1 MRRGNGR
8 TRARDARSRA
18 RRETRRLAARARLGN
33 NKRVCS
39 DDAND
44 ANVDESRVKTVTNDE
59 GYAEASN
66 GDEDAP
72 ETPSNLQFEKS
83 ISGCAAINFLSASCF
98 VCSSA
103 VGKPIAFCL

>member
-1 MRRGNGR
+1 MRERTGERAREG
-8 TRARDARSRA
+8 TRAIEGRGGCERGGRDESV
-18 RRETRRLAARARLGN
+18 E

-39 DDAND
+39 DDEND
-44 ANVDESRVKTVTNDE
+44 AIVDESRVKTVTNDE

-83 ISGCAAINFLSASCF
+83 ISGCAAMNFLSASCF